1 MDLATLKPRL
11 CAAVPAVRL
20 VSDRYLRRLLLDRAD
35 RGERGAFNTHQPV
48 WVHSALEGPL
58 LLLVE
63 PDDRLPKALPDEAV
77 LRYYWREMFR
87 GVVRKHVADAHA
99 DRWAE
104 LGDAV
109 RVEAEFVLQQDRL
122 IPDNSTPAETYAAFA
137 AEFLT
142 RLKFAPHTRPHA
154 FPSAE
159 LGPTLAVLKREV
171 DPDRLLSATRPEG
184 VMLPLRTGPEASVNG
199 KPRQVD
205 ERLPVLADRAEA
217 VRNDVRAA
225 ILRAQHASS
234 LPSGSTKFRK
244 AGREAISAR
253 MVPRLAA
260 VLGWDED
267 TQQWWTDV
275 LLDILDT
282 AGERYWSP
290 AAKGLYDLQQIA
302 VDLEADIYDI
312 DPAIWLRSFGRRSAV
327 RKLALGRRSILLQL
341 LLRAR
346 THFAAA
352 TLPPEVWGE
361 LTGLLDHE
369 IEAAEAALREQAGPI
384 VLGVLDEVGL
394 KPTNVPEVVA
404 RDKLAAELLDR
415 MCEKGHVRLA
425 DLRDAI
431 ARNRLKLPDLSG
443 PVEFFRGDPLLRA
456 DALLAERLD
465 GIYHRGEVYL
475 RWIQRGSAAAFGTR
489 TGRFLSRFV
498 ALPFGGAVLTVE
510 FAKYL
515 AHEAKL
521 VAGWVGGLVRDQ
533 AAPSPAEELT
543 DAVHKTAHGHGHAP
557 FFTAGSVTAML
568 IVGVLFLLLIHVPP
582 VRAACW
588 AAAKWLGRMLKGVL
602 VTAPVAVWR
611 SAPVR
616 FLRNNVVTRVLA
628 DRFGWAI
635 AVGTLVGTFLWL
647 FGASWVRVGWW
658 AGGSFAAVVLVLNTP
673 PGRRWQDGFEEA
685 LSDTRRLILDGV
697 FGHLIAFVSWV
708 FRELLGAVDR
718 WLYTLD
724 EWFRFREGQSRPSL
738 VLKVILA
745 VLWFPVAYAVRFA
758 FYLLIEP
765 QVNPLKHFPVVTVSH
780 KLLLPMIPSLH
791 QSTGLSI
798 ELIGGVVWGIP
809 GIFGFIVW
817 ELKENWR
824 LYAANRPDRLTPVPV
839 GHHGETVGGL
849 LRPGF
854 HSGTIPAAFRKLRAA
869 ERDGKARRVEK
880 QLAALHHVEH
890 SVRHFVE
897 RELIDLLEH
906 AAAWQAVRLSCPR
919 VELGVQRIEIEVSA
933 NGQGEAAKI
942 EFTRR
947 GDEISGRLVRSGF
960 VEGLTDEQR
969 AGWERAVGGLFAM
982 AGVHPRPPRWGE
994 WVAAWGGGPVTSARG
1009 R

>member
-1 MDLATLKPRL
+1 MDSATLEPILRRT
-11 CAAVPAVRL
+11 VPAVRL
-20 VSDRYLRRLLLDRAD
+20 VSERHLRRLLLDRAD
-35 RGERGAFNTHQPV
+35 RGERLAFNTHQPA
-48 WVHSALEGPL
+48 WVNSPLEGPQL
-58 LLLVE
+58 LLLE
-63 PDDRLPKALPDEAV
+63 PSDCLPASTPDEVV
-77 LRYYWREMFR
+77 LRHYWREMFR
-87 GVVRKHVADAHA
+87 GVVRKHVTDTHA
-99 DRWAE
+99 ERWAE
-104 LGDAV
+104 LGEAV
-109 RVEAEFVLQQDRL
+109 RVEADFVLEQDHL
-122 IPDNSTPAETYAAFA
+122 VPDDPTPAETYAAFA
-137 AEFLT
+137 AEYLT
-142 RLKFAPHTRPHA
+142 RLKFAPHTRRHT

-159 LGPTLAVLKREV
+159 LGPTLAVLKRDV

-184 VMLPLRTGPEASVNG
+184 VTQPYRTAPEPSANG
-199 KPRQVD
+199 RPRRVD
-205 ERLPVLADRAEA
+205 EGLPGLADRAEA

-225 ILRAQHASS
+225 ILRAQHAAS
-234 LPSGSTKFRK
+234 LSSGSTKFRK
-244 AGREAISAR
+244 AAREAISDR
-253 MVPRLAA
+253 LVPRLAA

-267 TQQWWTDV
+267 TQRWWTDV
-275 LLDILDT
+275 LVDVLDT
-282 AGERYWSP
+282 AGDRYWSP

-312 DPAIWLRSFGRRSAV
+312 DPAIWLRSFGRKSAV

-369 IEAAEAALREQAGPI
+369 IESADAALREQAGPV
-384 VLGVLDEVGL
+384 VLGVLEEVGL
-394 KPTNVPEVVA
+394 TPTSVPEVVA

-425 DLRDAI
+425 DLRDAV

-443 PVEFFRGDPLLRA
+443 PVEFLRGDPLLRA

-515 AHEAKL
+515 AHEAKM
-521 VAGWVGGLVRDQ
+521 VAGWVAGLVRDQ
-533 AAPSPAEELT
+533 PAPSAVEEVT
-543 DAVHKTAHGHGHAP
+543 DAVHKSAHGHAP

-568 IVGVLFLLLIHVPP
+568 IVGVLFLLLIHAPP

-588 AAAKWLGRMLKGVL
+588 AAAKWLGRVLKVVV

-635 AVGTLVGTFLWL
+635 VVGTLVGTFLWL
-647 FGASWVRVGWW
+647 FGATWLRIGLW
-658 AGGSFAAVVLVLNTP
+658 AGGSFAGVVLLLNTP

-685 LSDTRRLILDGV
+685 LSDTRRLILDGLL
-697 FGHLIAFVSWV
+697 GNLIAFVAWV

-724 EWFRFREGQSRPSL
+724 EWFRFRQGQSRPSL
-738 VLKVILA
+738 VLKVVLA
-745 VLWFPVAYAVRFA
+745 ALWFPVAYAVRFA

-791 QSTGLSI
+791 TSTGLSI

-809 GIFGFIVW
+809 GVFGFIVW

-824 LYAANRPDRLTPVPV
+824 LYAANRPDRLTAVPV
-839 GHHGETVGGL
+839 GHHGETVRGL

-854 HSGTIPAAFRKLRAA
+854 HSGTIPAAFRKLRKA
-869 ERDGKARRVEK
+869 EQEGKGARAEK

-890 SVRHFVE
+890 AVRHFVE

-906 AAAWQAVRLSCPR
+906 AAAWQSVRLSCPR

-933 NGQGEAAKI
+933 DGPGEPARI

-947 GDEISGRLVRSGF
+947 GDEIDGRLACAGF
-960 VEGLTDEQR
+960 VASLTEDQR

-982 AGVHPRPPRWGE
+982 AGVHPRPPRWDE
-994 WVAAWGGGPVTSARG
+994 WVAAWGGGAVTSARG